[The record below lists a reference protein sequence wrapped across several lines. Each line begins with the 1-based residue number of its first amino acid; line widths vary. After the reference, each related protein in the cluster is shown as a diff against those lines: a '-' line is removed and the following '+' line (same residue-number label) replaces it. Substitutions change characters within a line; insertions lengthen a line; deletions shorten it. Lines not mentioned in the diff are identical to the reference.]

1 MLVQGTCVGRW
12 MLAVLQHVFCMYVT
26 TLVCE
31 CSSSLLYY
39 HSWYI
44 FVLLLH
50 MRCTIV
56 SRKGLLVVGIVCILL
71 IERFVD

>member
-12 MLAVLQHVFCMYVT
+12 MLAVLQHVFCMYVA
-26 TLVCE
+26 TLVCDY
-31 CSSSLLYY
+31 SSSLLYY

-50 MRCTIV
+50 MRCIV